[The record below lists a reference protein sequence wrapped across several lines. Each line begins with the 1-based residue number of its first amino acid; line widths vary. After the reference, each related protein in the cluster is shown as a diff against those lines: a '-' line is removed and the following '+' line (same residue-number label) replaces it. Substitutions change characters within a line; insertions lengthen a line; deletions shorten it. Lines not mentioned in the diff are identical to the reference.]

1 MGKRKNRKNNKKK
14 NVIKGPQN
22 MKFLSWQAK
31 QRKSMQTTDRIRLF
45 PFLIFPFR
53 FIRLK
58 FPPCS
63 VLWTWWRNENVTP
76 KSENKDAS
84 WEYELPP
91 HLPYLEYLL
100 PDRIWPHCPWKTFLD
115 TFPIKFRPKFCTL
128 PSRVSSTAKFFCNYC
143 GQQLKSGP
151 PLQLSDTL
159 TGYLGLTF
167 GCWVRCQGFPRILGW
182 NPQLDLHVS
191 PICHAVML
199 NSKCHPHI
207 YSPYSPSWFSLRV

>member
-1 MGKRKNRKNNKKK
+1 MKML
-14 NVIKGPQN
+14 PQKVKTKMPVEN
-22 MKFLSWQAK
+22 MSS
-31 QRKSMQTTDRIRLF
+31 RRIYHILN
-45 PFLIFPFR
+45 IFCR
-53 FIRLK
+53 IG
-58 FPPCS
+58 S
-63 VLWTWWRNENVTP
+63 DHIVLE
-76 KSENKDAS
+76 
-84 WEYELPP
+84 
-91 HLPYLEYLL
+91 
-100 PDRIWPHCPWKTFLD
+100 KTFLD